1 MNIHW
6 WGRKEVKYSI
16 NEMSM
21 IYDFHS
27 TPSENIVLKNINF
40 FQGFFM
46 SVGAIRNTDLVEVYF
61 NVLVIIKQIK

>member
-27 TPSENIVLKNINF
+27 TPSENIVLKYINF
-40 FQGFFM
+40 FQVFFM

-61 NVLVIIKQIK
+61 NVLVGIKQIK